1 MESVVT
7 IITVAVMKT
16 ATTAA
21 STTTVPY
28 SNTDCGLKDTV
39 EYKVEENLQQ
49 LPCRLQ
55 DACLIDV
62 QSKCDLSGSNR
73 RRRSGGSVSVTVN
86 LKADFGDSVTL
97 DQSKLSLLFVCRAF
111 LFPPLHP
118 PTTTVIKFRR
128 WGISELLSWFCP
140 NDLF

>member
-7 IITVAVMKT
+7 IITVAVLKT

-28 SNTDCGLKDTV
+28 SNMDCGLKDTV

-86 LKADFGDSVTL
+86 LTADFGDSVTL
-97 DQSKLSLLFVCRAF
+97 DQSKLSLLFVEHF
-111 LFPPLHP
+111 YSHLSLPPLLP
-118 PTTTVIKFRR
+118 
-128 WGISELLSWFCP
+128 
-140 NDLF
+140 